1 MTDQELVTRE
11 ILIHR
16 AGEIGYELVTTLGA
30 DMFVRQFE
38 HPRILAARMDR
49 IYELARHAAT
59 YALDA
64 LGREP

>member
-1 MTDQELVTRE
+1 MTDADLVTRE

-16 AGEIGYELVTTLGA
+16 AGELGIQA
-30 DMFVRQFE
+30 LYVLRGDYWPHSFGSPDAPAYRLGE
-38 HPRILAARMDR
+38 
-49 IYELARHAAT
+49 IYRLARHAAT

>member
-1 MTDQELVTRE
+1 MTDAELVTRE

-16 AGEIGYELVTTLGA
+16 AGEIGLEVVGSIRLAGIVDPRDAVAEYLYEK
-30 DMFVRQFE
+30 
-38 HPRILAARMDR
+38 AARLT
-49 IYELARHAAT
+49 EHAAT